1 MKNFGLFLLKHNM
14 HIMTLCFLGWAI
26 WAALNWS
33 NLELVQKIALALYA
47 FLILHEY
54 EESYK
59 DRFLELMAGRLLKID
74 YKALT
79 PGLTHLAQA
88 IYITTIFSLAILFP
102 QQLWLT
108 FGVIILA
115 IFEGYVHN
123 MGIILFR
130 LKGLTPGWWT
140 AIGMA
145 AFGIW
150 GIVVI
155 GRDRRNCVNYVKTVD
170 NVSKGSVIAVKVR
183 FCLVADEELRG
194 SRVGRA
200 AASHRD
206 NSLLVNEVVFK
217 AVT

>member
-33 NLELVQKIALALYA
+33 NLEFAQKIVLGLYA

-79 PGLTHLAQA
+79 PGLTHLSQA
-88 IYITTIFSLAILFP
+88 IYITVIFSLAILFP

-123 MGIILFR
+123 MGIILFC

-150 GIVVI
+150 GIVTI
-155 GRDRRNCVNYVKTVD
+155 GREYDYNSIEWLWATLYYIATFLAMEFGFQVLIKT
-170 NVSKGSVIAVKVR
+170 NPKNAVKAFRAFFAER
-183 FCLVADEELRG
+183 FG
-194 SRVGRA
+194 
-200 AASHRD
+200 
-206 NSLLVNEVVFK
+206 K
-217 AVT
+217 